1 MLSIERLYCEQGTQ
15 LMCCNCLFILGGVIM
30 KRGNGSNLQVNA
42 ELLKDCKVR
51 QRWLLASAVALS
63 MLGAGAMV
71 NVGNAS
77 ADTIGNNT
85 PTTQI
90 AQSSKMTAS
99 SKKADVKTDV
109 ATPTVNQPYAGD
121 RIVTG
126 RGTAGNTI
134 VVYDDLKNEIGRAIV
149 GEDGEYSAEI
159 KAEYE
164 LFAGE
169 TISVVQIDADGK
181 ESSPVNM
188 VIQDRVPTPAID
200 QPYEGDRTVVG
211 IGTPGYTVIIYDD
224 LENEIGRAT
233 VDQYG
238 IFRADIHIGYNL
250 YAGETITAIQ
260 RDANGKESEPVSI
273 TVKAKLGVPFIEQP
287 HVGDKRIEGRG
298 TPGYTVEVYNE
309 RGDRFGIDRVDEFG
323 DFEVPVPPEYSLYE
337 GEEIIAFYVDENGN
351 KGDKATA
358 IVKAKEEA
366 VTIE

>member
-1 MLSIERLYCEQGTQ
+1 
-15 LMCCNCLFILGGVIM
+15 M

-77 ADTIGNNT
+77 ADTVGNNT

-109 ATPTVNQPYAGD
+109 AAPVVNRPYAGD
-121 RIVTG
+121 RTVTG
-126 RGTAGNTI
+126 TGTPRNTI

-149 GEDGEYSAEI
+149 GEDGEYSVEI

-188 VIQDRVPTPAID
+188 VIQDRVPTPVID

-260 RDANGKESEPVSI
+260 RDAM
-273 TVKAKLGVPFIEQP
+273 VK
-287 HVGDKRIEGRG
+287 
-298 TPGYTVEVYNE
+298 
-309 RGDRFGIDRVDEFG
+309 
-323 DFEVPVPPEYSLYE
+323 
-337 GEEIIAFYVDENGN
+337 
-351 KGDKATA
+351 KANRW
-358 IVKAKEEA
+358 VLRLKQG
-366 VTIE
+366 

>member
-1 MLSIERLYCEQGTQ
+1 
-15 LMCCNCLFILGGVIM
+15 M

-42 ELLKDCKVR
+42 ELLKDRKVR

-109 ATPTVNQPYAGD
+109 ATPTVNQPYTGD

-188 VIQDRVPTPAID
+188 VIQDRVPTPVID
-200 QPYEGDRTVVG
+200 QPYEGDRTVIG

-260 RDANGKESEPVSI
+260 RDASGKESEPVSI

>member
-1 MLSIERLYCEQGTQ
+1 
-15 LMCCNCLFILGGVIM
+15 M

-77 ADTIGNNT
+77 ADTVGNNT

-109 ATPTVNQPYAGD
+109 AAPGVNRPYAGD
-121 RIVTG
+121 RTVTG
-126 RGTAGNTI
+126 TGTPRNTI

-149 GEDGEYSAEI
+149 GEDGEYSVEI

-188 VIQDRVPTPAID
+188 VIQDRVPTPVID

-238 IFRADIHIGYNL
+238 IFRDDIHIGYNL

-260 RDANGKESEPVSI
+260 RDAM
-273 TVKAKLGVPFIEQP
+273 VK
-287 HVGDKRIEGRG
+287 
-298 TPGYTVEVYNE
+298 
-309 RGDRFGIDRVDEFG
+309 
-323 DFEVPVPPEYSLYE
+323 
-337 GEEIIAFYVDENGN
+337 
-351 KGDKATA
+351 KANR
-358 IVKAKEEA
+358 
-366 VTIE
+366 

>member
-1 MLSIERLYCEQGTQ
+1 
-15 LMCCNCLFILGGVIM
+15 M
-30 KRGNGSNLQVNA
+30 KRGNESNLQVNA
-42 ELLKDCKVR
+42 ELLKDYKIQ

-77 ADTIGNNT
+77 ADTVGNNT

-109 ATPTVNQPYAGD
+109 AAPVVNQPYAGD

-149 GEDGEYSAEI
+149 GEDGEYSVEI

-169 TISVVQIDADGK
+169 KISVVQIDADGK

-188 VIQDRVPTPAID
+188 VIQDRVPSPVID
-200 QPYEGDRTVVG
+200 QPYEGDRTVIG

-224 LENEIGRAT
+224 LKNEIGRAT

-238 IFRADIHIGYNL
+238 IFRADILIGYQL

-273 TVKAKLGVPFIEQP
+273 TVKVLVPKPGISQP
-287 HVGDKRIEGRG
+287 YVGDKVIKGNASL
-298 TPGYTVEVYNE
+298 GYTVEVFNGH
-309 RGDRFGIDRVDEFG
+309 GDRFGSAKVDEFG
-323 DFEVPVPPEYSLYE
+323 SFSVPVPPEYSLYE
-337 GEEIIAFYVDENGN
+337 GEEISAVNIDENGN
-351 KGDKATA
+351 RSDKTKV
-358 IVKAKEEA
+358 IVKAREG
-366 VTIE
+366 

>member
-1 MLSIERLYCEQGTQ
+1 MLSINRLYCEQGTQ
-15 LMCCNCLFILGGVIM
+15 LTRCNCLFILGGVIM

-121 RIVTG
+121 RTVTG
-126 RGTAGNTI
+126 TGTPGNTI

-188 VIQDRVPTPAID
+188 VIQDRVPTPVID

-224 LENEIGRAT
+224 LKNEIGRAT

-250 YAGETITAIQ
+250 YKGETITAIQ
-260 RDANGKESEPVSI
+260 RDVNGKESEPVSI
-273 TVKAKLGVPFIEQP
+273 TVKARISAPIIYQP
-287 HVGDKRIEGRG
+287 YVGDESIYGVGIPES
-298 TPGYTVEVYNE
+298 TVEVWNG
-309 RGDRFGIDRVDEFG
+309 RGDRLGSTKVLLDGTFG
-323 DFEVPVPPEYSLYE
+323 VPVPPEYSLYE
-337 GEEIIAFYVDENGN
+337 GEEIIAFHVDENGN
-351 KGDKATA
+351 KGDKATV
-358 IVKAKEEA
+358 IVKAREG
-366 VTIE
+366 

>member
-1 MLSIERLYCEQGTQ
+1 
-15 LMCCNCLFILGGVIM
+15 M
-30 KRGNGSNLQVNA
+30 KRGNESNLQVNA
-42 ELLKDCKVR
+42 ELLKDYKIQ

-77 ADTIGNNT
+77 ADTVGNNT

-109 ATPTVNQPYAGD
+109 AAPVVNQPYAGD

-149 GEDGEYSAEI
+149 GEDGEYSVEI

-169 TISVVQIDADGK
+169 KISVVQIDADGK

-188 VIQDRVPTPAID
+188 VIQDRVPSPVID
-200 QPYEGDRTVVG
+200 QPYEGDRTVIG

-224 LENEIGRAT
+224 LKNEIGRAT

-238 IFRADIHIGYNL
+238 IFRADIHIGYQL

-273 TVKAKLGVPFIEQP
+273 TVKVLVPKPGISQP
-287 HVGDKRIEGRG
+287 YVGDKVIKGNASL
-298 TPGYTVEVYNE
+298 GYTVEVFNGH
-309 RGDRFGIDRVDEFG
+309 GDRFGSAKVDEFG
-323 DFEVPVPPEYSLYE
+323 SFSVPVPPEYSLYE
-337 GEEIIAFYVDENGN
+337 GEEISAVNIDENGN
-351 KGDKATA
+351 RSDKTKV
-358 IVKAKEEA
+358 IVKAREG
-366 VTIE
+366 

>member
-1 MLSIERLYCEQGTQ
+1 
-15 LMCCNCLFILGGVIM
+15 M
-30 KRGNGSNLQVNA
+30 KRGNGSKLQINA

-77 ADTIGNNT
+77 ADTVGNNT

-109 ATPTVNQPYAGD
+109 AAPVVNQPYAGD

-149 GEDGEYSAEI
+149 GEDGEYSVEI

-188 VIQDRVPTPAID
+188 VIQDRVPSPVID
-200 QPYEGDRTVVG
+200 QPYEGDRTVIG

-224 LENEIGRAT
+224 LKNEIGRAT

-250 YAGETITAIQ
+250 YKGETITAIQ

-273 TVKAKLGVPFIEQP
+273 TVKVLVTKPGISQP
-287 HVGDKRIEGRG
+287 YVGDKVIKGNASL
-298 TPGYTVEVYNE
+298 GYTVEVFNGH
-309 RGDRFGIDRVDEFG
+309 GDRFGSAKVDEFG
-323 DFEVPVPPEYSLYE
+323 SFSVPVPPEYSLYE
-337 GEEIIAFYVDENGN
+337 GEEISAVNIDENGN
-351 KGDKATA
+351 RSDKTKV
-358 IVKAKEEA
+358 IVKAREG
-366 VTIE
+366 

>member
-1 MLSIERLYCEQGTQ
+1 MLSINRLYCEQGTQ

-42 ELLKDCKVR
+42 ELLKDRKVR

-77 ADTIGNNT
+77 ADTIRNNT

-90 AQSSKMTAS
+90 AQSSKITAS

-109 ATPTVNQPYAGD
+109 AAPGVNQPYAGD
-121 RIVTG
+121 RTVTG
-126 RGTAGNTI
+126 TGTPGNTI
-134 VVYDDLKNEIGRAIV
+134 VVYDDLKNEVGRAIV
-149 GEDGEYSAEI
+149 GEDGEYSVEI

-169 TISVVQIDADGK
+169 TISVVQIDTDGK

-188 VIQDRVPTPAID
+188 VIQDRVPTPVID

-224 LENEIGRAT
+224 LKNEIGRAT

-250 YAGETITAIQ
+250 YAGENITAIQ
-260 RDANGKESEPVSI
+260 RDASGKESEPVSI
-273 TVKAKLGVPFIEQP
+273 KVKARLAAPAIGQP
-287 HVGDKRIEGRG
+287 YVGDQWISGFGIPETTIEVWNGQ
-298 TPGYTVEVYNE
+298 
-309 RGDRFGIDRVDEFG
+309 GDRFGSTKVDEFG
-323 DFEVPVPPEYSLYE
+323 TFKVPIPPEYSLYE
-337 GEEIIAFYVDENGN
+337 GEEIIAFHVDENGN
-351 KGDKATA
+351 KGDKATV
-358 IVKAKEEA
+358 IVKAREG
-366 VTIE
+366 